1 MLECVLNLS
10 EGRDSATLSQL
21 ARSCE
26 RHLLD
31 VHSDLDHHRSVFTL
45 AGPHDDGA
53 ERGAHELSLVALD
66 ELSLEAHDGVHP
78 RLGTIDVVP
87 FVSLLG
93 DGRGRAWAIAAAR
106 RYAVWLERLNI
117 PSFLYGDADPQGRG
131 LPELRRDAFLRRFP
145 DFGPKTPDARH
156 GAVAVGARPPLVALN
171 MGLATKDL
179 DCAKR
184 IAIAIRE
191 SSGGMPGV
199 RALGLPLE
207 RRGLVQVSMNI
218 FDLAAAPLGD
228 VITRVD
234 REAERFEVGV
244 AEIELVGLLPG
255 RAFQAVPDAIKE
267 RAGWTDHHTVEG
279 RLIERA
285 EEFPGGSV

>member
-1 MLECVLNLS
+1 MLECVINLS
-10 EGRDSATLSQL
+10 EGRDPATLNRL

-26 RHLLD
+26 SHLLD
-31 VHSDLDHHRSVFTL
+31 LHSDVDHHRSVFTI
-45 AGPHDDGA
+45 AGPYEDGA
-53 ERGAHELSLVALD
+53 ERGAHELSLAAMD
-66 ELSLEAHDGVHP
+66 ELSLDDHDGVHP

-117 PSFLYGDADPQGRG
+117 PSFLYGDADPRGRS
-131 LPELRRDAFLRRFP
+131 LPELRRDAFVSRFP

-171 MGLATKDL
+171 MSLQTTDL

-184 IAIAIRE
+184 IAISIRE

-207 RRGLVQVSMNI
+207 QQGRVQVSMNI
-218 FDLAAAPLGD
+218 VDLAAAPIGA
-228 VITRVD
+228 VVTRVD
-234 REAERFEVGV
+234 QEAASAGV
-244 AEIELVGLLPG
+244 EIGEIELVGLIPG
-255 RAFQAVPDAIKE
+255 RAFQAIPDPIKE
-267 RAGWTDHHTVEG
+267 RAGWTDHNTVEG

-285 EEFPGGSV
+285 EELPEGSV